1 MILRCALCVVA
12 LLLWVSGASHGI
24 VAVQEPKAAP
34 GARSARIAFVP
45 LDDRPSSL
53 QYPLMLADI
62 ADAELVMPPRI
73 ALGRYLKTGDGDAVA
88 QWLDVLDLS
97 SLDAVVVSADMLAYG
112 GLIGSRVPR
121 VLEADA
127 RRRLGSIAGLK
138 RRRADLPVLAFS
150 TILRLA
156 PTADGS
162 NEGWRKKLAR
172 WAEISVGADAEPALA
187 SERAELE
194 RGLPAGMIERYRQT
208 RARNRAV
215 TLSLVDMLG
224 RDAVDFL
231 AVAQDETAPRG
242 VHVADR
248 DAIRD
253 AIVSSDLVAR
263 ATMDVGPGEA
273 GMLLLA
279 RAFAARSSR
288 APAVAV
294 TYSPAAAGE
303 TAAPSEGRPL
313 AQVVAA
319 HLAAAGATLD
329 ARPQASDL
337 RLYVYAS
344 RHDSPD
350 EAAPFARRIAAAVT
364 AGQRVIV
371 VDIDMQGDTPGASL
385 PFTAAL
391 RNARVLA
398 RLAGY
403 SASNA
408 GGSAIGTA
416 VSQGIIYAV
425 ALDQAVP
432 RSRDAARRVGLAQT
446 KFLLHRLINDFIY
459 EAVARPQAFGDL
471 LQPKGMD
478 PLRLDESQQL
488 RVEKYLNDE
497 VQPLADS
504 LVADFASPWR
514 VPGTRRTPPLFT
526 VRDMRDFRLHLPWGR
541 MAEADIDFALVTD

>member
-1 MILRCALCVVA
+1 MVLRSALCVVA
-12 LLLWVSGASHGI
+12 LLAWVPGASHGNG
-24 VAVQEPKAAP
+24 AVQEPKPAP
-34 GARSARIAFVP
+34 GGRSARIAFVP

-53 QYPLMLADI
+53 QYPLMLSDI
-62 ADAELVMPPRI
+62 ADAELLTPPRN
-73 ALGRYLKTGDGDAVA
+73 ALGRYLKTGDGDAIA
-88 QWLDVLDLS
+88 QWLDGLDLS

-127 RRRLGSIAGLK
+127 RRRLESVAGLK

-150 TILRLA
+150 TIMRLA

-172 WAEISVGADAEPALA
+172 WAEISVGAEADAALA
-187 SERAELE
+187 SERGELE
-194 RGLPAGMIERYRQT
+194 RGLPAGMIDRYRQT

-215 TLSLVDMLG
+215 TLALVDMLA
-224 RDAVDFL
+224 RNAIDFL
-231 AVAQDETAPRG
+231 AVAQHETAPRG

-253 AIVSSDLVAR
+253 AIVSRDLVAR
-263 ATMDVGPGEA
+263 ATMDVGPDEA

-279 RAFAARSSR
+279 RAFAAASSR
-288 APAVAV
+288 APTVAV
-294 TYSPAAAGE
+294 TYSSATAGE
-303 TAAPSEGRPL
+303 TATPSDRRTL

-329 ARPQASDL
+329 VRQQASDL
-337 RLYVYAS
+337 SLYVYVS
-344 RHDSPD
+344 RYDSPD
-350 EAAPFARRIAAAVT
+350 QAAPFARRIAAAVT
-364 AGQRVIV
+364 AGQPVIV
-371 VDIDMQGDTPGASL
+371 VDIDLQGDTPGASL

-403 SASNA
+403 SAYNTV
-408 GGSAIGTA
+408 GSAVGTA
-416 VSQGIIYAV
+416 VSQGIVYEA
-425 ALDQAVP
+425 ALDRAAS
-432 RSRDAARRVGLAQT
+432 RSSDAARRVGLAQT
-446 KFLLHRLINDFIY
+446 KLLLYRLITDFIY
-459 EAVARPQAFGDL
+459 EAVVRPQAIGDL

-514 VPGTRRTPPLFT
+514 AAGTRRTPPLFT
-526 VRDMRDFRLHLPWGR
+526 VRDMRDFQLHLPWGR
-541 MAEADIDFALVTD
+541 MLEADIDFALVTD